1 MTVLLTRETHW
12 VCPNCTLEDRT
23 TEARA
28 HTRFHTCPGL
38 KGLSAPMVEAGV
50 RCEVVPVER
59 DDYVG
64 AERVQTDAEGRPW
77 MAVVTKRNDGEDRAV
92 LAPSATIAAR
102 SS

>member
-1 MTVLLTRETHW
+1 MPVLLEPTHHW
-12 VCPNCTLEDRT
+12 VCPNCPAESVTR
-23 TEARA
+23 EARP
-28 HTRFHTCPGL
+28 HSQFHTCPGL

-50 RCEVVPVER
+50 RVEVRPVER

-64 AERVQTDAEGRPW
+64 SEKVQTDAEGRPW

-102 SS
+102 S